1 MHNHL
6 DDRSCSNITAPSH
19 GQEAS
24 CSSFLLA
31 RELLRR
37 IVRRGAL
44 IRGPNCKFGKHQL
57 ARQAKF
63 AQNTAPFLHKK
74 GPNFCIKRGPIL
86 GPKNGSIF
94 GPSKFV
100 PNINIISKPS
110 RGPKIG
116 PQSGLKNEAAK
127 RTKITSRRHRPVLC
141 RSASMALLP
150 HGLHV
155 GHRHALTRPRA

>member
-57 ARQAKF
+57 ASRQAKF
-63 AQNTAPFLHKK
+63 AQNTAPLLL
-74 GPNFCIKRGPIL
+74 NRGPIL
-86 GPKNGSIF
+86 GPKNGPVF

-116 PQSGLKNEAAK
+116 PKSGLKNEAAK

-141 RSASMALLP
+141 KSASMALLP
-150 HGLHV
+150 RGLHV